1 MTRHQMRQ
9 YAFILTFERIFNQD
23 PIDEIID
30 IARECENVIIDT
42 NVIELVKGVDD
53 NKELLDSEISK
64 HLKKWSI
71 SRISKVSL
79 AILRLAMYEIR
90 FCKEIEIDIVISEA
104 VKLAQAYTS
113 KDDVSFINGVLS
125 SVAKSE
131 KSDDLSKL

>member
-1 MTRHQMRQ
+1 MRQ

-131 KSDDLSKL
+131 KSDDLSKP

>member
-42 NVIELVKGVDD
+42 NVIELVKGVDE

-131 KSDDLSKL
+131 KSDDLSKP

>member
-90 FCKEIEIDIVISEA
+90 FCREIEIDIVISEA

-131 KSDDLSKL
+131 KSDDLSKP

>member
-131 KSDDLSKL
+131 KSDDLSKP